1 MAQATRNLQPGDTI
15 GSYTVKRQ
23 IGKGGMG
30 VVYEVTRNA
39 DGETFAIKSLT
50 LVDNKRDR
58 EFVRRFLREA
68 RLAAAINHPNVVK
81 VVGFIQREREYF
93 IVMEYFPQGSVKD
106 LLQRS
111 KRLPQDKVIHIGIAV
126 ANALAEAAK
135 IHIVHRDIKPDNI
148 MLAND
153 GTPRLADLGLATM
166 MHNDDFFGGI
176 TATGDENTLEAVNGE
191 NFEFSLT
198 LSHMAMGTPA
208 YMSPEQACDSRMV
221 DGRADIYSLGAT
233 LYHLLC
239 GCPPFSGHNVK
250 EILAHH
256 QRSPV
261 PDIFQH
267 CPDVPPELAK
277 IVYKCME
284 KSPDNRYQT
293 PEELLAALERL
304 EKPAVKNKET
314 PPPQIHEN
322 HEIHEIKADIPAER
336 APASPSRFREMFS
349 AVGRGWQRL
358 TTRENLVL
366 ILEILI
372 ALVFMAF
379 IYYFSRKK

>member
-1 MAQATRNLQPGDTI
+1 MAQAMRILQPGDTI
-15 GSYTVKRQ
+15 GSYTIKRQ

-30 VVYEVTRNA
+30 VVYEATRNA

-50 LVDNKRDR
+50 LADNKRDR

-68 RLAAAINHPNVVK
+68 RLAAAISHPNVVK

-106 LLQRS
+106 LLQRA
-111 KRLPQDKVIHIGIAV
+111 KRLPQEKVIRIGIAV

-148 MLAND
+148 MLAQD

-166 MHNDDFFGGI
+166 MHNDDFFGI
-176 TATGDENTLEAVNGE
+176 TATGDESALAEVNGE

-208 YMSPEQACDSRMV
+208 YMPPEQACDSRTV

-239 GCPPFSGHNVK
+239 GCPPFSGRNVK
-250 EILAHH
+250 EILTHH
-256 QRSPV
+256 QRSPI
-261 PDIFQH
+261 PDIRQY
-267 CPDVPPELAK
+267 CPDVPPELIK
-277 IVYKCME
+277 IVRKCME
-284 KSPDNRYQT
+284 KSPDSRYQT
-293 PEELLAALERL
+293 PEELLDDLERL
-304 EKPAVKNKET
+304 EKPVVKSKEL
-314 PPPQIHEN
+314 PLLQVY
-322 HEIHEIKADIPAER
+322 EIPEINADIPVER
-336 APASPSRFREMFS
+336 VPKSPSRFREMFS
-349 AVGRGWQRL
+349 AVGRWWQRL